1 MLESTNFLSIPALKR
16 IKKTSCFPKMLEKL
30 NANMTTISLIFI
42 TKQANAI
49 VSSYDI
55 YYQMKQ
61 LYKKRELFTIGGL
74 VEGPSHGVGQVRSLL
89 QQSSPL
95 SGTHVPVQWLLG
107 WGGWSGNEVL
117 HSHGVRGGN
126 GRLVSDVQVQLTC
139 GAKGHFSEI
148 KVKVIGEITGKNVT
162 KIYKDLL
169 ITVFEQETLNLI

>member
-1 MLESTNFLSIPALKR
+1 
-16 IKKTSCFPKMLEKL
+16 
-30 NANMTTISLIFI
+30 
-42 TKQANAI
+42 
-49 VSSYDI
+49 
-55 YYQMKQ
+55 MKQ
-61 LYKKRELFTIGGL
+61 LYRKRELFTIGGL
-74 VEGPSHGVGQVRSLL
+74 VEGPGHGVGQVWSLL

-107 WGGWSGNEVL
+107 WGGWSGDEVL

-126 GRLVSDVQVQLTC
+126 GRLVSDVQVQPTC

-169 ITVFEQETLNLI
+169 ITVFERETLNLI